1 MAPAWPWPSSKNPR
15 TTTQSSRSGSAAPP
29 GTKTIASIFHDS
41 LESSFTT
48 SSAPPDCSDTISTI
62 SEPSATCGDPADDA
76 IVRGLL
82 SDRLLFDPPGASATS
97 SILEEKASPGASAEK
112 EAFVGGEAVAFES
125 ANPYADFRASMVE
138 MVAAHGVCGDWGWME
153 EMLAWYLRANDPDTH
168 CAIVAAFIDVVI
180 AIADPAGEARSS
192 PSGRSSSAR
201 MFPEAEFEVA
211 EKSKAGLLIA

>member
-15 TTTQSSRSGSAAPP
+15 TTQSSRSGSAAPP
-29 GTKTIASIFHDS
+29 GIKTIASIFHDS
-41 LESSFTT
+41 SESSFTT
-48 SSAPPDCSDTISTI
+48 SSAHPDCSDTVSTI

-76 IVRGLL
+76 IVRGLR

-97 SILEEKASPGASAEK
+97 SILEEKTSSSTIAE
-112 EAFVGGEAVAFES
+112 EDAFVGGVAVAFES
-125 ANPYADFRASMVE
+125 ADPYADFRASMVE
-138 MVAAHGVCGDWGWME
+138 MVAAHGVCGDDWGWME

-192 PSGRSSSAR
+192 ASGRSTAR
-201 MFPEAEFEVA
+201 TFPEAEFEVA